1 MSEAV
6 IKRCS
11 VKKDVLGNFA
21 KNLSE
26 EKMSTENFV
35 GEKFRHWKSN
45 FPLLTDDFFFF
56 FFFLPG
62 CLKTLIELKKH

>member
-1 MSEAV
+1 MESSNFLVRSTHQEV
-6 IKRCS
+6 FC
-11 VKKDVLGNFA
+11 KKDVPGNFT
-21 KNLSE
+21 KILSE

-56 FFFLPG
+56 FAWLFEN
-62 CLKTLIELKKH
+62 ID